1 MLRQVNASSQKQ
13 LPSSWDKKWDL
24 TNEVMK
30 EDHIIITAIHKNT
43 AESWSNSTAYSCK
56 KNKDIIPIVENSTSI
71 TTFVCSGF
79 FFFLCT

>member
-1 MLRQVNASSQKQ
+1 
-13 LPSSWDKKWDL
+13 
-24 TNEVMK
+24 MK

-79 FFFLCT
+79 FFFCARKVEGNSVCEEESR